1 MTKLAR
7 AKAVGKVTRGHS
19 IKRKGLS
26 IEVKNEF
33 LSKQIA
39 ELMFKDTSQI
49 KPLIIKDGVVTN
61 LDYNNPNH
69 MRWLE
74 D

>member
-1 MTKLAR
+1 MVKLAR
-7 AKAVGKVTRGHS
+7 ARAAGKVARGHS
-19 IKRKGLS
+19 IRRRGMSL
-26 IEVKNEF
+26 EAKNEL
-33 LSKQIA
+33 LSNQIA
-39 ELMFKDTSQI
+39 KAMFKNNTEAL
-49 KPLIIKDGVVTN
+49 KVNKDGVVTN